1 MKLTDM
7 NIVLRIDI
15 VGMTCAH
22 CAARVAAA
30 LSEVVEGARIEV
42 DHEQNQ
48 ARLISS
54 AWISPERIQ
63 AAISRAG
70 YQVSDLWL
78 EGQVAIPVAGMHC
91 QKCVTKISAAVSAVD
106 GVEEVQVDLQLSQVQ
121 VRGAFDFQAV
131 LSAIIDSGYEIGSG
145 SAVKSESEL
154 EPEKIT
160 PMADCVDNRDVINLS
175 IQGMSCASCVATVE
189 RALAQTDGTAEAVVN
204 FAEETATVVTSA
216 SSAQLIAAIKAVGYN
231 ATEGVIES
239 IEDKE
244 IKIAALLHRARIQS
258 AVALLAGGCLM
269 LGMWLDLLPPLQDQ
283 PFWLV
288 TGGLV
293 AAVMIFSGWHFFQGA
308 FKAASHGST
317 TMDTLIALGTGMA
330 WIYSMLI
337 ILLPDLVPAE
347 SRHLFFE
354 AAVFIIGFVGLGKA
368 LESQAKGKTSLAV
381 RKLLDLAPKFTLR
394 IEAGIDKRV
403 AVASLEVGDLLR
415 IRPGET
421 IPVDGLVVDGASSVD
436 ESMLSGE
443 SIPVDKQPGSQLT
456 AGTLNQYSMLVMR
469 AERLG
474 GDTVLANIVR
484 LVRRAQNSK
493 PAIGRIT
500 DQIAAVFVPV
510 VLLLAIITTLAWGF
524 FGPEPALSYAIVTG
538 MSVLIIA
545 CPCALGLAI
554 PMSIM
559 VGVGRAASAGL
570 LFRNSEALQ
579 AASKLTTIVV
589 DKTGTLTNGKPQVTS
604 VVNFIKGQP
613 LLEIAYSLERLS
625 EHPLAQA
632 VVNYCEER
640 EAQHQIV
647 TQFSIAPGGGVQG
660 LIDDVAVAVGNYDYM
675 QTQGMTKNLKALDFA
690 ETIIYVGRQDQVL
703 GYFSLFDSLK
713 VDSLAAVEHLQS
725 LGLKVVMLTGDNVAT
740 ASQVAAQ
747 LSLDDFFAGVA
758 PDAKLAHIHK
768 LQAAG
773 ERVGMVG
780 DGINDALALSAADVG
795 FAMGQGA
802 DVAIESADVALLSNS
817 VLGVGRA
824 IKLSRLTLRNIYQN
838 LVGAFA
844 YNILLIPV
852 AAGVLYPLM
861 HQLINPVFAGMAMAA
876 SSVTVVLNAN
886 RLRLIALE

>member
-48 ARLISS
+48 ARLTLS

-70 YQVSDLWL
+70 YQVSNLWL
-78 EGQVAIPVAGMHC
+78 EGQVAIPVVGMHC

-354 AAVFIIGFVGLGKA
+354 AAVFIIGFVGLG
-368 LESQAKGKTSLAV
+368 ESA
-381 RKLLDLAPKFTLR
+381 
-394 IEAGIDKRV
+394 
-403 AVASLEVGDLLR
+403 
-415 IRPGET
+415 
-421 IPVDGLVVDGASSVD
+421 
-436 ESMLSGE
+436 GE
-443 SIPVDKQPGSQLT
+443 S
-456 AGTLNQYSMLVMR
+456 
-469 AERLG
+469 
-474 GDTVLANIVR
+474 
-484 LVRRAQNSK
+484 
-493 PAIGRIT
+493 
-500 DQIAAVFVPV
+500 
-510 VLLLAIITTLAWGF
+510 
-524 FGPEPALSYAIVTG
+524 
-538 MSVLIIA
+538 
-545 CPCALGLAI
+545 
-554 PMSIM
+554 
-559 VGVGRAASAGL
+559 
-570 LFRNSEALQ
+570 SE
-579 AASKLTTIVV
+579 
-589 DKTGTLTNGKPQVTS
+589 GKKHRWLCVS
-604 VVNFIKGQP
+604 CWI
-613 LLEIAYSLERLS
+613 
-625 EHPLAQA
+625 
-632 VVNYCEER
+632 
-640 EAQHQIV
+640 
-647 TQFSIAPGGGVQG
+647 
-660 LIDDVAVAVGNYDYM
+660 
-675 QTQGMTKNLKALDFA
+675 
-690 ETIIYVGRQDQVL
+690 
-703 GYFSLFDSLK
+703 
-713 VDSLAAVEHLQS
+713 
-725 LGLKVVMLTGDNVAT
+725 
-740 ASQVAAQ
+740 
-747 LSLDDFFAGVA
+747 
-758 PDAKLAHIHK
+758 
-768 LQAAG
+768 
-773 ERVGMVG
+773 
-780 DGINDALALSAADVG
+780 
-795 FAMGQGA
+795 
-802 DVAIESADVALLSNS
+802 
-817 VLGVGRA
+817 
-824 IKLSRLTLRNIYQN
+824 
-838 LVGAFA
+838 
-844 YNILLIPV
+844 
-852 AAGVLYPLM
+852 
-861 HQLINPVFAGMAMAA
+861 
-876 SSVTVVLNAN
+876 
-886 RLRLIALE
+886 